1 MAQWLSWLERR
12 PVTAEVVSSSLI
24 WVACEEDKEKI
35 FKLVW
40 KFLNLSD
47 EQFSTEY
54 EAAKQQ
60 EYGVENQISRAT
72 KLRRNLEATS

>member
-1 MAQWLSWLERR
+1 M
-12 PVTAEVVSSSLI
+12 SSSLI

-35 FKLVW
+35 FKLVR